1 MNPLA
6 SERARKETLL
16 MPESTLEKRR
26 AGRKLT
32 AEVLAEVGTSLVEID
47 WRLLHWLLHYPLQR
61 ADDLVVG
68 VARWASRATVYRHIQ
83 ELEASSLV
91 EGVLPKTPGS
101 GKRLYFLSNL
111 GLHALARHLDTPAR
125 KLAHTWKAD

>member
-61 ADDLVVG
+61 VDDLVVG
-68 VARWASRATVYRHIQ
+68 VARWASLATGYRHVPG
-83 ELEASSLV
+83 LEARGLLKSL
-91 EGVLPKTPGS
+91 LPQTPVS
-101 GKRLYFLSNL
+101 AKRTFPLS
-111 GLHALARHLDTPAR
+111 
-125 KLAHTWKAD
+125 